1 MYLVHTMFII
11 YMLLLYIRDVFVTLF
26 RFLLSNLKSI
36 ITFSFQ
42 YPFMIAPHCRSLT
55 HMIPTIA
62 DVGFPGVL
70 QLEAKGFR
78 NPFRLVVAPESGD
91 VIIGD
96 VGLDSA
102 ESLKVVPNPLKTA
115 ATASMPNYGWPCIEG
130 DSWIP
135 PYAAQ

>member
-1 MYLVHTMFII
+1 MITPSCSVALTTPAVPS
-11 YMLLLYIRDVFVTLF
+11 YI
-26 RFLLSNLKSI
+26 
-36 ITFSFQ
+36 
-42 YPFMIAPHCRSLT
+42 SL
-55 HMIPTIA
+55 HILA
-62 DVGFPGVL
+62 DVCVLGVL

-102 ESLKVVPNPLKTA
+102 ESLKVVPNPLETA
-115 ATASMPNYGWPCIEG
+115 AAASMPNYGWPCIEG